1 MADVVAI
8 FQEAV
13 KSGWPDFT
21 RRNASDFLR
30 IYFGREYRSISTER
44 VKLVAQEYLDEYGV
58 AAVYE
63 QNASPLGEQS
73 E

>member
-13 KSGWPDFT
+13 KSGWSDFT

-30 IYFGREYRSISTER
+30 SYFGMEYRSISPER
-44 VKLVAQEYLDEYGV
+44 AKMVAKEYLDEYGV
-58 AAVYE
+58 AADYE
-63 QNASPLGEQS
+63 QEASHGE
-73 E
+73 

>member
-1 MADVVAI
+1 MPDVVAI

-30 IYFGREYRSISTER
+30 SYFGREYRSISPER
-44 VKLVAQEYLDEYGV
+44 AKMVAQEYLDEYGV
-58 AAVYE
+58 AADYE
-63 QNASPLGEQS
+63 QEASHGE
-73 E
+73 

>member
-8 FQEAV
+8 FHEAV

-30 IYFGREYRSISTER
+30 SYFGKEYRSISSER
-44 VKLVAQEYLDEYGV
+44 AKLVAQEYLDEYGV
-58 AAVYE
+58 AADYE
-63 QNASPLGEQS
+63 QEASHGQ
-73 E
+73 